1 MSDAKA
7 KEKSKSK
14 SKKAALIIISVL
26 AVIIIAGIVIINI
39 LTMPVSDTSEK
50 VVPVGGMLVSDE
62 IDYRQ
67 KDSSVSESNLIIKI
81 MQLVWKS
88 CSASDAKV
96 HKTQT
101 PPDNIEEIQNIPYIN
116 DSNVYH
122 LLDVYY
128 PEGTTEKLPVII
140 DIHGGGWMY
149 GDKDLN
155 KNYCLSLASRGY
167 VVFNM
172 SYRLVPDVTVNEQL
186 QDVAYALRWISENM
200 NNYPC
205 DPQSVMLTGDSAGG
219 QLAVYSAVLM
229 QNEQL
234 RKTFDVV
241 DGNIDLTAL
250 LLTSPVSFMN
260 NGDLFSIY
268 TKMLWGSDYKDKAT
282 YEYMNLDQIV
292 DFAELPPTY
301 LITSSGD
308 SLAHSQTLK
317 TAELLKKKNVPCQL
331 ADYGKI
337 DGKKLAHVFSVLEPF
352 DKAGKTAIDEAL
364 KFYQNAINDKAE

>member
-1 MSDAKA
+1 MPDTKV
-7 KEKSKSK
+7 KTKGK
-14 SKKAALIIISVL
+14 SKKIALIIISAL
-26 AVIIIAGIVIINI
+26 AVIITAGIVVINI
-39 LTMPVSDTSEK
+39 LTKPVSDSSEK
-50 VVPVGGMLVSDE
+50 AVPVGGMLVSDE
-62 IDYRQ
+62 IDYRE
-67 KDSSVSESNLIIKI
+67 KDSSVPESNLIIKI

-88 CSASDAKV
+88 CSASDAKI
-96 HKTQT
+96 HEAQT
-101 PPDNIEEIQNIPYIN
+101 PPDNIEEIQNIPYID
-116 DSNVYH
+116 DSNIYH

-128 PEGTTEKLPVII
+128 PEGTNEKLPVII

-149 GDKDLN
+149 GDKELN
-155 KNYCLSLASRGY
+155 KNYCLALASRGY

-172 SYRLVPDVTVNEQL
+172 SYRLVPDVTVSEQL
-186 QDVAYALRWISENM
+186 QDVAYALKWISENM

-205 DPQSVMLTGDSAGG
+205 DSQNIMLTGDSAGG
-219 QLAVYSAVLM
+219 QLAVYSAVLL
-229 QNEQL
+229 QNEEL

-241 DGNIDLTAL
+241 DGNIELTSL

-308 SLAHSQTLK
+308 TLAHSQTLK
-317 TAELLKKKNVPCQL
+317 TAELLKSKKVPYKL
-331 ADYGKI
+331 ADYDEV

-364 KFYQNAINDKAE
+364 DFYQNTIKEKNK